1 MRSVA
6 TRTFRRQLGGAKW
19 SCLLCTKTCEVEN
32 RAQVIALNGIG
43 IKGMAEIILSRQP
56 IPFLDEMCTQNG
68 IVGEPVIFQTADDKK
83 AKKSSIVGAGAT
95 PGEQGLRW
103 IIVLDIYFKDLF
115 VLLTC
120 CACFSAENLSY

>member
-1 MRSVA
+1 M
-6 TRTFRRQLGGAKW
+6 
-19 SCLLCTKTCEVEN
+19 
-32 RAQVIALNGIG
+32 NGIG
-43 IKGMAEIILSRQP
+43 IKGMAGIILSRQS
-56 IPFLDEMCTQNG
+56 IPFLDELCTQKG
-68 IVGEPVIFQTADDKK
+68 VVGEPVIFQTADDKK